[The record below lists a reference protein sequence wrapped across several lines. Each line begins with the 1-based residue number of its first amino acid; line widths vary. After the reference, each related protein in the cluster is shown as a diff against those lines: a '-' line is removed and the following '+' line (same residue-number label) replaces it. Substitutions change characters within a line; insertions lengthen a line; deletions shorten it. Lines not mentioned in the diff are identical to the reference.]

1 MYVCKD
7 GGQMSESN
15 SCDYFTKRTA
25 LLGPKDLPIIA
36 RTVGR
41 LAGRAIGYVQLA
53 RGQFDN
59 IMQQN
64 QARQVFLYPPTPQ
77 GIGKLGTNS

>member
-1 MYVCKD
+1 MYANAVVKCW
-7 GGQMSESN
+7 GQIL
-15 SCDYFTKRTA
+15 CDYFTKRTA

-64 QARQVFLYPPTPQ
+64 QARQVFLYPPRLPPP
-77 GIGKLGTNS
+77 NV